1 MLSRTPPEKQL
12 KESHMKQ
19 TNGIVDTGNQ
29 SSDFI
34 PIERYSSFNKLM
46 RSMATVH
53 VASQHQRDSEEGKT
67 GDGAIQTS

>member
-1 MLSRTPPEKQL
+1 
-12 KESHMKQ
+12 MKQ

-34 PIERYSSFNKLM
+34 PIERYSSCNKLM

-67 GDGAIQTS
+67 GD